1 MHVRN
6 FLKQL
11 TKATDIAIV
20 IASALVVLAFLT
32 SDYPESNLATVDKAI
47 TEASAAENI
56 AATAAADLAIAKQVA
71 EDVSAEAL
79 QQKLAAEAAADLP
92 QQKQHQSM

>member
-1 MHVRN
+1 MLRN

-56 AATAAADLAIAKQVA
+56 ACL
-71 EDVSAEAL
+71 
-79 QQKLAAEAAADLP
+79 
-92 QQKQHQSM
+92 